1 MKVPLG
7 DIRPVIL
14 LAYMSYSRHV
24 AQPPCAVTAS
34 GDAGYTSSLVLCV
47 VSGGFDSCVSCLQF
61 AVGLRIVSSF
71 LRLQTLWSPSGD
83 GSYSSPSSHTSY
95 CPVCESEAWMFS
107 AAVLSMATCTVHVLR
122 VSATFWINKLEARRS
137 TETCLCGCVLLVFN
151 IHSVFSLFICNLR
164 YLEINPHW
172 NVLLVL
178 LTRSMARM

>member
-47 VSGGFDSCVSCLQF
+47 VSGGFDSCVLSPVCCGAEDRLQF
-61 AVGLRIVSSF
+61 PAAPD
-71 LRLQTLWSPSGD
+71 LWSPSGD
-83 GSYSSPSSHTSY
+83 GSYSSPSSQTSY

-122 VSATFWINKLEARRS
+122 VSATFWIYKLEARRS